1 MLISSVATAVDSATL
16 VAGAQNWLVT
26 QPAGEAPRRFFQ
38 NVLYLHFPTDAFT
51 SGFVVDDAA
60 TVSTGSFG
68 PHTYDGLHPDN
79 PALAAKVTAAGVN
92 LMVQLDGPRQVLA
105 VAPKGSYSVELY
117 RVDAGT
123 VAAQPT
129 ETTSD
134 GNGTIGGPAF
144 TDATFAVVLKSGG
157 TAKAAPAVNDL
168 QSISLRGYPTG
179 PRLGIADP
187 KLQSIDFFWRAN
199 GQVGTTVPAAAGDLG
214 AAGSALA
221 KALTRYLD
229 SAWQALKGA
238 ALPDRFE
245 AALVIQSD
253 EPCELNLNLQ
263 IAYHRLLA
271 VGDKQFLRFAGD
283 RVETQGVPLRL
294 PGKPTIVSA
303 TLRAV
308 ESLQARNLPAAGGE
322 SPLSSTGIAARQGVR
337 LTSADAR
344 CAAQS
349 FTPAAA
355 VSASGLSVGVLAL
368 SADTELTVEVRA
380 GQSGAPA
387 SVALAQAKISV
398 VAAGRPQWVMVSF
411 AKPAVVPAEPHW
423 IVLGAAKGAFVWLTE
438 ADAGSVLTG
447 AWGAG
452 LWNAAGSIDG
462 ARALYRIVS
471 ADHAAGVQPAPLIA
485 PDAWRLSL
493 ESSVLTG
500 TRDKD
505 NGVVFDLA
513 ASLTVYMQTAT
524 PVNGVTTAPIQVT
537 AMAKGGITV
546 YAPRVVYDP

>member
-1 MLISSVATAVDSATL
+1 MLISSVATAVDSETL

-38 NVLYLHFPTDAFT
+38 NVLYLHFPADPFA
-51 SGFVVDDAA
+51 SGFVVDDGA
-60 TVSTGSFG
+60 TVLRGSFG

-79 PALAAKVTAAGVN
+79 PALAAKVTAAGAN
-92 LMVQLDGPRQVLA
+92 LTVQLDGPRQVLA

-144 TDATFAVVLKSGG
+144 TDVTFAVVLKSGG
-157 TAKAAPAVNDL
+157 TPKPGPTVGEL
-168 QSISLRGYPTG
+168 KSISLRGYPTG

-187 KLQSIDFFWRAN
+187 KLESIDFFWRAS

-214 AAGSALA
+214 AAGAALA
-221 KALTRYLD
+221 TALTRYLD
-229 SAWQALKGA
+229 SAWQALKGS
-238 ALPDRFE
+238 PPPGRFE

-263 IAYHRLLA
+263 IAYHRVLG

-283 RVETQGVPLRL
+283 RVETQAVPVRL

-303 TLRAV
+303 TVRAV
-308 ESLQARNLPAAGGE
+308 ESLQARSLPAAGGE
-322 SPLSSTGIAARQGVR
+322 SPLSATSITARRGIR
-337 LTSADAR
+337 LTSAGAR

-355 VSASGLSVGVLAL
+355 VSACGLSVGVLAL
-368 SADTELTVEVRA
+368 AADTELSVEVRA
-380 GQSGAPA
+380 GESGAPA
-387 SVALAQAKISV
+387 SVALAQAKIG
-398 VAAGRPQWVMVSF
+398 VAEPGRPQWVMFSF

-438 ADAGSVLTG
+438 AGVGSVLTG

-452 LWNAAGSIDG
+452 LWNSAGSIDG
-462 ARALYRIVS
+462 ARALYRIAS
-471 ADHAAGVQPAPLIA
+471 ADHAAGVQPAPLTA

-493 ESSVLTG
+493 GPTVLTG

-513 ASLTVYMQTAT
+513 ASLALYLQTDVG
-524 PVNGVTTAPIQVT
+524 VNGVTTAPVQVT

>member
-1 MLISSVATAVDSATL
+1 MLISSVATAVDSETL
-16 VAGAQNWLVT
+16 IAGAQNWLVT

-38 NVLYLHFPTDAFT
+38 NVLYLRFPTDAFT
-51 SGFVVDDAA
+51 SGFVVDDGA
-60 TVSTGSFG
+60 TVLTGSFG
-68 PHTYDGLHPDN
+68 PHTYDGLQPDN
-79 PALAAKVTAAGVN
+79 PALAAKVTASGAN

-134 GNGTIGGPAF
+134 GNGTISGPAF
-144 TDATFAVVLKSGG
+144 TDVTFAVALKSGG
-157 TAKAAPAVNDL
+157 TAKAAPTVNDIK
-168 QSISLRGYPTG
+168 SISLRGYPTG

-187 KLQSIDFFWRAN
+187 SLQSIDFFWRAN
-199 GQVGTTVPAAAGDLG
+199 GQVGTTVPVAAGGDLG
-214 AAGSALA
+214 AAGAAGAALA

-238 ALPDRFE
+238 APPERFE
-245 AALVIQSD
+245 VALVIQSD
-253 EPCELNLNLQ
+253 EPCELNLKLQ
-263 IAYHRLLA
+263 IACHRVLA
-271 VGDKQFLRFAGD
+271 VGEKQFLRFAGD

-308 ESLQARNLPAAGGE
+308 ESLQARNLPAGGGE
-322 SPLSSTGIAARQGVR
+322 GPLSSTGIAARRGIR

-349 FTPAAA
+349 FTPATA

-368 SADTELTVEVRA
+368 STDAELSVEVRA
-380 GQSGAPA
+380 GKSGAPA
-387 SVALAQAKISV
+387 SVALAQAKIA
-398 VAAGRPQWVMVSF
+398 VAEPGRPQWVMVSF

-438 ADAGSVLTG
+438 PDAGSVLTG
-447 AWGAG
+447 AWAAG
-452 LWNAAGSIDG
+452 LWNGAGSIDG
-462 ARALYRIVS
+462 ARALY
-471 ADHAAGVQPAPLIA
+471 QIA
-485 PDAWRLSL
+485 
-493 ESSVLTG
+493 
-500 TRDKD
+500 
-505 NGVVFDLA
+505 
-513 ASLTVYMQTAT
+513 
-524 PVNGVTTAPIQVT
+524 
-537 AMAKGGITV
+537 
-546 YAPRVVYDP
+546 